1 MHALGNDATACRQ
14 SVHDQ
19 IAGTD
24 VVMIDPAV
32 DRRLS
37 KVLACMSVRAREPR
51 QSTGLGQDKSR
62 SLRRELL
69 SADGRKISD
78 LSRGAL

>member
-1 MHALGNDATACRQ
+1 MSCLGMFRRMSNVFAC
-14 SVHDQ
+14 
-19 IAGTD
+19 
-24 VVMIDPAV
+24 
-32 DRRLS
+32 L
-37 KVLACMSVRAREPR
+37 SVR
-51 QSTGLGQDKSR
+51 QGSGGNSTDRWQDKSR

>member
-19 IAGTD
+19 IAGND

-32 DRRLS
+32 DRRIS
-37 KVLACMSVRAREPR
+37 KVLARMSVRAREPR
-51 QSTGLGQDKSR
+51 HSTGLGQDKSR